1 MRIVIADR
9 EETVIEEI
17 VRSLEIS
24 GLEYVLE
31 GRAGDGKEGYELIKT
46 IRPDLVI
53 MDVKLEDIDGLTMLK
68 KLRAIDMV
76 ESMKANE

>member
-68 KLRAIDMV
+68 KLREDGVTSKVII
-76 ESMKANE
+76 

>member
-31 GRAGDGKEGYELIKT
+31 GRA
-46 IRPDLVI
+46 
-53 MDVKLEDIDGLTMLK
+53 
-68 KLRAIDMV
+68 
-76 ESMKANE
+76 